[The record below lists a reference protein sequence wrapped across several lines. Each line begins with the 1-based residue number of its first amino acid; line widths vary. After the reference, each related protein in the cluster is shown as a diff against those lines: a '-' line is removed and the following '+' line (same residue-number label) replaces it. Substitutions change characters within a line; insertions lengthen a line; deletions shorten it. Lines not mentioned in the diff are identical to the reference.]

1 MFRHGSYPP
10 NVRGYSQNL
19 IYFVYLIMTVKE
31 IRNKIQDLIND
42 IPEESLE
49 ELYTYIQ
56 SLKDV
61 PASKIKQTKHL
72 AKIIEEDREL
82 LKKLAL

>member
-1 MFRHGSYPP
+1 
-10 NVRGYSQNL
+10 
-19 IYFVYLIMTVKE
+19 MTVKE

-42 IPEESLE
+42 IPDENLE

-61 PASKIKQTKHL
+61 PVSKIKQTKHL
-72 AKIIEEDREL
+72 SKIIEEDREL

>member
-1 MFRHGSYPP
+1 
-10 NVRGYSQNL
+10 
-19 IYFVYLIMTVKE
+19 MTVKE

-42 IPEESLE
+42 IPEENLE

-56 SLKDV
+56 NLKDLPV
-61 PASKIKQTKHL
+61 SKLKQTKHL
-72 AKIIEEDREL
+72 SKIIEEDREL

>member
-1 MFRHGSYPP
+1 
-10 NVRGYSQNL
+10 
-19 IYFVYLIMTVKE
+19 MTVKE

-61 PASKIKQTKHL
+61 PASKIKQTKNI

>member
-1 MFRHGSYPP
+1 
-10 NVRGYSQNL
+10 
-19 IYFVYLIMTVKE
+19 MTVKE
-31 IRNKIQDLIND
+31 VRNKIQDLIND

-49 ELYTYIQ
+49 ELYAYIQ

-61 PASKIKQTKHL
+61 PASKIKQTKYL
-72 AKIIEEDREL
+72 SKIIEEDRQL

>member
-1 MFRHGSYPP
+1 
-10 NVRGYSQNL
+10 
-19 IYFVYLIMTVKE
+19 MTVKE

-61 PASKIKQTKHL
+61 PASKIKQTKRL

>member
-1 MFRHGSYPP
+1 MS
-10 NVRGYSQNL
+10 
-19 IYFVYLIMTVKE
+19 VKE

-42 IPEESLE
+42 IPDESLE
-49 ELYTYIQ
+49 ELFTYIQ

-72 AKIIEEDREL
+72 SKIIEEDMEL
-82 LKKLAL
+82 LKRLAL

>member
-1 MFRHGSYPP
+1 
-10 NVRGYSQNL
+10 
-19 IYFVYLIMTVKE
+19 MTVKE

-42 IPEESLE
+42 IPEENLE

-56 SLKDV
+56 NLKDV
-61 PASKIKQTKHL
+61 PVSKLKQTKHL
-72 AKIIEEDREL
+72 SKIIEEDREL

>member
-1 MFRHGSYPP
+1 
-10 NVRGYSQNL
+10 
-19 IYFVYLIMTVKE
+19 MTVKE

-42 IPEESLE
+42 IPDDNLE

-61 PASKIKQTKHL
+61 PTSKIKQTKHL
-72 AKIIEEDREL
+72 SKIIQEDREL

>member
-1 MFRHGSYPP
+1 
-10 NVRGYSQNL
+10 
-19 IYFVYLIMTVKE
+19 MTVKE

-42 IPEESLE
+42 IPEENLF
-49 ELYTYIQ
+49 ELYSYIQ

-72 AKIIEEDREL
+72 SKILEEDREL
-82 LKKLAL
+82 LKRLAL

>member
-1 MFRHGSYPP
+1 
-10 NVRGYSQNL
+10 
-19 IYFVYLIMTVKE
+19 MTVKE

-82 LKKLAL
+82 LKNLAL